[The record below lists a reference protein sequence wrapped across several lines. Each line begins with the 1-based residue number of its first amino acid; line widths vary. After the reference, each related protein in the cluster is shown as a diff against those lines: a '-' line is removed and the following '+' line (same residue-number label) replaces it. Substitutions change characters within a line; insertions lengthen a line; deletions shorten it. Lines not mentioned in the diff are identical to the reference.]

1 MRIVLYTE
9 ELVESITL
17 QGIPPRDANK
27 LRSLLVLMVHEL
39 RLSSSLMEID
49 PLQRNSINQHLIL
62 M

>member
-1 MRIVLYTE
+1 M
-9 ELVESITL
+9 ESITL